1 MFKLSYFSVFCLL
14 GCMAVVSDSAA
25 ATGRDG
31 APGGRANAYG
41 AMTARMPSMPTKPI
55 IGVVGDLN
63 GGTNTPVNP
72 DVPGEPEK
80 PDEPDVPVEPEL
92 PDNPPSAPECPDG
105 GVKNSEYTVAM
116 CMNDILSC
124 VNMGGVNGG
133 FSALFNQDLRNSI
146 LDGLRVCVPQID
158 KCVSDVRRDCQNIYS
173 SERDVWIDFYSRK
186 VQPEYYNLVLFKTGL
201 TPNQAEYTCMMLNN
215 ELDASG
221 FEYGPDVPV
230 ETPELPRA
238 KNLTIISKPNV
249 DVQSAK
255 KSDIN
260 YARWDAT
267 TATCYVRVGAYNKD
281 KLITNTWLFG
291 AAGNDKP
298 AEAWLPAGDVFTC
311 NKDLFG
317 FDLKKDTATVAVVG
331 IGGGAVLGT
340 GIGAIAGHGKRD
352 FDCADDSMLE
362 KLTQQLH
369 ASQKVDVLNEYLSI
383 SKRVSMLDDVEQ
395 DSCREIVKLKSLY
408 DAYQTR
414 IDACD
419 GKDLTVIDKFVE
431 VGLTCPEKQT
441 LEQCINAIED
451 TNAKAVFKHCL
462 NQSPAITTL
471 EACVEHVK
479 KLIKDGTIA
488 VDTWKPLIE
497 GQCTFKPLNRA
508 KATGTSFECDNKEG
522 TCNKLSEAKAEL
534 AELKEL
540 FDALPILDGEKSNMG
555 KSIAI
560 GAAAGVGAGGLATAI
575 TAFVEKSNISC
586 RIGNNLASVNMG
598 KAHTI
603 DTLKEFYVKW
613 GLNLPQDVMVAKP
626 VEDCQAWKD
635 ACAAYTDLSLCELVQ
650 MNYKPID
657 ASPVSLIRSA
667 CAVENGV
674 CVASMPVAKSYGA
687 CK

>member
-1 MFKLSYFSVFCLL
+1 MFKLSYFSVFCML
-14 GCMAVVSDSAA
+14 GCMVVVSDSVA
-25 ATGRDG
+25 ATGRNG
-31 APGGRANAYG
+31 EPGGRANAYG

-55 IGVVGDLN
+55 VGVVGDLN
-63 GGTNTPVNP
+63 SGANTPVNP
-72 DVPGEPEK
+72 DVPVEPEK
-80 PDEPDVPVEPEL
+80 PDEPVEPDL
-92 PDNPPSAPECPDG
+92 PDNPPPAPECPDG

-116 CMNDILSC
+116 CMNDVLSC

-133 FSALFNQDLRNSI
+133 LSALFNQDLRNSI

-221 FEYGPDVPV
+221 FEYGPDADVPV
-230 ETPELPRA
+230 EEPNLPRA
-238 KNLTIISKPNV
+238 KNLTIISKPKV

-331 IGGGAVLGT
+331 IGGGAILGT

-369 ASQKVDVLNEYLSI
+369 ASQQVDLLNEYLSI
-383 SKRVSMLDDVEQ
+383 SKKVNMLDDVEQ
-395 DSCREIVKLKSLY
+395 KSCREIVKLKSLY
-408 DAYQTR
+408 NAYQTR
-414 IDACD
+414 IENCDDKEFVMTEYGEINLNCSGHDTLAKCIDALEESAKSIF
-419 GKDLTVIDKFVE
+419 GKCKSQNDVKTEKQCVDYL
-431 VGLTCPEKQT
+431 VGLAKEGKLDVGNWKTV
-441 LEQCINAIED
+441 EQG
-451 TNAKAVFKHCL
+451 V
-462 NQSPAITTL
+462 
-471 EACVEHVK
+471 
-479 KLIKDGTIA
+479 
-488 VDTWKPLIE
+488 
-497 GQCTFKPLNRA
+497 CTFKPLN
-508 KATGTSFECDNKEG
+508 KAQIDGTSFECDRKDG
-522 TCNKLSEAKAEL
+522 TCNNLQDTKEEL
-534 AELKEL
+534 AELKKV

-555 KSIAI
+555 KSIGI

-603 DTLKEFYVKW
+603 DTLKDFYVKW

-626 VEDCQAWKD
+626 VEDCQSWKD
-635 ACAAYTDLSLCELVQ
+635 ACAAYTDMSLCELVQ

-667 CAVENGV
+667 CAVENGA
-674 CVASMPVAKSYGA
+674 CAASMPVAKSYGA